1 MSFRRALGPFDA
13 TMVVV
18 GGIIGSG
25 IFINPYIVAQRLSSG
40 GLVLAAWVVGG
51 AIALAGAF
59 AFAELGALF
68 PKAGGEYV
76 YLREAYHPGIAFL
89 FGWASLLMIQGGGL
103 AAVAIAFSQY
113 TLRLVGGK
121 PVSAAPLAVAAIA
134 VVAAVNYAGVKPGSR
149 LLNVLVVAKIAALAV
164 LIGGGLF
171 LAHRPGAATAG
182 APTVSFP
189 GGSGVIAFGAALIPI
204 LFTYGGWQSANIIAE
219 EMREPRRTLP
229 LALVA
234 GTAIVIL
241 IYLLANVV
249 YLSALTREGLAAT
262 TTPAADAVRR
272 IFGPGADR
280 LISAAITISAF
291 GFLDLTLL
299 AQTRI
304 YYAMGADRLFFEG
317 LGRLHPRFQ
326 TPALAILLQA
336 GWGIVLVL
344 TGTYA
349 DLVDSVVFGD
359 WIFFTLTV
367 AAVFLFRRRFP
378 IESRSPGSFRS
389 PGYPWFPA
397 FFVVTGVAAVA
408 SAVASNPRR
417 SLIGTGLLA
426 TGIPVYLL
434 YATRRRGLPPL
445 PRGAGGNGG
454 SPPANFSVGRDRR
467 SRLAKRAADR
477 GEGATGA
484 GAQ

>member
-1 MSFRRALGPFDA
+1 MAFRRALGPFDA

-76 YLREAYHPGIAFL
+76 YLREAYHPGVAFL

-103 AAVAIAFSQY
+103 AAVAIAFAQY
-113 TLRLVGGK
+113 TLRLVGGSAA
-121 PVSAAPLAVAAIA
+121 PAAPLAIAAIA
-134 VVAAVNYAGVKPGSR
+134 VVAAVNYVGVKPGSR
-149 LLNVLVVAKIAALAV
+149 LLNVLVLAKIAALAA

-171 LAHRPGAATAG
+171 LSHHSP
-182 APTVSFP
+182 APASSMAFP
-189 GGSGVIAFGAALIPI
+189 GGSGVVAFGAALIPI

-234 GTAIVIL
+234 GTVIVIL
-241 IYLLANVV
+241 VYLLANAV

-280 LISAAITISAF
+280 LIAAAITVSAF

-326 TPALAILLQA
+326 TPSLAIVLQA
-336 GWGIVLVL
+336 AWGVVLVL

-378 IESRSPGSFRS
+378 LAARPAGSFRT

-397 FFVVTGVAAVA
+397 FFVVTGIAAIA
-408 SAVASNPRR
+408 SAAASNPKR
-417 SLIGTGLLA
+417 SLIGMVLLA
-426 TGIPVYLL
+426 TGVPVYFF
-434 YATRRRGLPPL
+434 YA
-445 PRGAGGNGG
+445 N
-454 SPPANFSVGRDRR
+454 RR
-467 SRLAKRAADR
+467 SRLPLPGAEGRTHVVDKADR
-477 GEGATGA
+477 
-484 GAQ
+484 

>member
-25 IFINPYIVAQRLSSG
+25 IFINPYIVAQRLSSP
-40 GLVLAAWVVGG
+40 GLVLAAWVAGG

-76 YLREAYHPGIAFL
+76 YLREAYHPGVAFL

-103 AAVAIAFSQY
+103 AAVAIAFAQY
-113 TLRLVGGK
+113 TLRLIGRNA
-121 PVSAAPLAVAAIA
+121 PPAAPLAVAAIA
-134 VVAAVNYAGVKPGSR
+134 VVAAVNYVGVKPGSR
-149 LLNVLVVAKIAALAV
+149 LLNVLVLAKVAALAA
-164 LIGGGLF
+164 LIGGGL
-171 LAHRPGAATAG
+171 LLSGRSP
-182 APTVSFP
+182 APSPSSVFP
-189 GGSGVIAFGAALIPI
+189 GGSGLVAFGAALIPI

-229 LALVA
+229 RALVA

-280 LISAAITISAF
+280 LIAAAITVSAF

-326 TPALAILLQA
+326 TPSLAILVQA
-336 GWGIVLVL
+336 AWGIVLVL

-378 IESRSPGSFRS
+378 LSNRSAGSFRT

-408 SAVASNPRR
+408 SAIASNPQR
-417 SLIGTGLLA
+417 SLIGTALLA
-426 TGIPVYLL
+426 TGVPVYFF
-434 YATRRRGLPPL
+434 YARRRRSRPPL
-445 PRGAGGNGG
+445 PTGEG
-454 SPPANFSVGRDRR
+454 
-467 SRLAKRAADR
+467 R
-477 GEGATGA
+477 GEGTAVA
-484 GAQ
+484 AKAD

>member
-40 GLVLAAWVVGG
+40 GLVLAAWVAGG

-76 YLREAYHPGIAFL
+76 YLREAYHPGVAFL

-103 AAVAIAFSQY
+103 AAVAIAFAQY
-113 TLRLVGGK
+113 TLRLVGAN
-121 PVSAAPLAVAAIA
+121 STAAAPLAVAAIA

-149 LLNVLVVAKIAALAV
+149 LLNVLVVAKIVALAV
-164 LIGGGLF
+164 LIGGGLL
-171 LAHRPGAATAG
+171 LARHPSAAPA
-182 APTVSFP
+182 APAPYP
-189 GGSGVIAFGAALIPI
+189 GGSGAIAFGAALIPI

-241 IYLLANVV
+241 VYLLANVV

-280 LISAAITISAF
+280 LISAAITVSAF

-326 TPALAILLQA
+326 TPGLAIVLQA
-336 GWGIVLVL
+336 AWGVVLLL
-344 TGTYA
+344 TGSYA

-378 IESRSPGSFRS
+378 LQNRPPDSFRT

-408 SAVASNPRR
+408 SAIASNPRR
-417 SLIGTGLLA
+417 SLIGTALLA

-434 YATRRRGLPPL
+434 YARRRHAFPKEQLK
-445 PRGAGGNGG
+445 AE
-454 SPPANFSVGRDRR
+454 S
-467 SRLAKRAADR
+467 
-477 GEGATGA
+477 
-484 GAQ
+484 

>member
-1 MSFRRALGPFDA
+1 MSRFPFPFPVSRLRYSSAMSFRRALGPFDA

-25 IFINPYIVAQRLSSG
+25 IFINPYIVAQRLSSP
-40 GLVLAAWVVGG
+40 GLVLAAWVAGG

-59 AFAELGALF
+59 AFAELGAIF

-76 YLREAYHPGIAFL
+76 YLREAYHPGVAFL

-113 TLRLVGGK
+113 TLRFVGG
-121 PVSAAPLAVAAIA
+121 SASSAGLLAVAAICL
-134 VVAAVNYAGVKPGSR
+134 VAAVNFVGVKPGSR
-149 LLNVLVVAKIAALAV
+149 LLNLLVVAKIAALAV

-171 LAHRPGAATAG
+171 LARRPAQAA
-182 APTVSFP
+182 APASAFP
-189 GGSGVIAFGAALIPI
+189 GGSGPVAFGAALIPI

-229 LALVA
+229 RALVA

-241 IYLLANVV
+241 VYLLANFV

-272 IFGPGADR
+272 IFGPRADR
-280 LISAAITISAF
+280 MISAAITISAF

-326 TPALAILLQA
+326 TPTLAIVLQA
-336 GWGIVLVL
+336 AWGILLVL
-344 TGTYA
+344 TGTYT

-367 AAVFLFRRRFP
+367 AAVFLFRRRYP
-378 IESRSPGSFRS
+378 VGARPAGSFRT

-408 SAVASNPRR
+408 SAIASNPKR
-417 SLIGTGLLA
+417 SLVGTALLA
-426 TGIPVYLL
+426 TGIPVYLF
-434 YATRRRGLPPL
+434 YASRRR
-445 PRGAGGNGG
+445 R
-454 SPPANFSVGRDRR
+454 
-467 SRLAKRAADR
+467 
-477 GEGATGA
+477 ATGA
-484 GAQ
+484 GTR

>member
-76 YLREAYHPGIAFL
+76 YLREAYHPGVAFL
-89 FGWASLLMIQGGGL
+89 FGWASLLIIQSGGL
-103 AAVAIAFSQY
+103 AAVAITFAQY
-113 TLRLVGGK
+113 TLRLFGGD
-121 PVSAAPLAVAAIA
+121 AGRATPLAVASIA
-134 VVAAVNYAGVKPGSR
+134 LVAAVNYVGVKPGSR
-149 LLNVLVVAKIAALAV
+149 LLNVLVVAKIATLAV

-171 LAHRPGAATAG
+171 LSRQSPVGTPAASAD
-182 APTVSFP
+182 P
-189 GGSGVIAFGAALIPI
+189 GGSSLVAFGAALIPI

-219 EMREPRRTLP
+219 EMRDARRTLP
-229 LALVA
+229 RALVA
-234 GTAIVIL
+234 GTLIVIA
-241 IYLLANVV
+241 IYLLANIV

-262 TTPAADAVRR
+262 KTPAADAVRR

-280 LISAAITISAF
+280 LISATIAVSGF

-299 AQTRI
+299 TQTRI
-304 YYAMGADRLFFEG
+304 YYAMGADRVFFEG
-317 LGRLHPRFQ
+317 LGSLHPRFQ
-326 TPALAILLQA
+326 TPSLAIVLQA
-336 GWGIVLVL
+336 AWGIVLVL

-367 AAVFLFRRRFP
+367 AAVFLFRRRYP
-378 IESRSPGSFRS
+378 VQSRPLDSFRS

-397 FFVVTGVAAVA
+397 FFVVTGIAAVA
-408 SAVASNPRR
+408 SAIASNPRR
-417 SLIGTGLLA
+417 SLIGTALLA
-426 TGIPVYLL
+426 TGIPVY
-434 YATRRRGLPPL
+434 AFFARRRA
-445 PRGAGGNGG
+445 R
-454 SPPANFSVGRDRR
+454 
-467 SRLAKRAADR
+467 
-477 GEGATGA
+477 
-484 GAQ
+484 